1 MIGFEISFKEEKIIA
16 ADTGSTFLIFT
27 RVKVNDRDELDLSVT
42 GSSYNF
48 DFRSVWGQ
56 WNLKE
61 GDKFEIRVVET
72 EEATE
77 PIKRHSKEKSKKSA
91 LEAKLLS
98 FKNLQKKLLEKGLID
113 VENE

>member
-1 MIGFEISFKEEKIIA
+1 MIGFEISFKDEKLIA
-16 ADTGSTFLIFT
+16 AETGSTFLIFT
-27 RVKVNDRDELDLSVT
+27 RVKINGRDELDLSVT

-61 GDKFEIRVVET
+61 GDELEIKVVET

-77 PIKRHSKEKSKKSA
+77 PTKRHPKEKSKKSV
-91 LEAKLLS
+91 LESKLWS
-98 FKNLQKKLLEKGLID
+98 FRDLQKKLLEKGLID
-113 VENE
+113 IEND